1 MDAPP
6 LSPLEARVLGVLI
19 EKQRSVP
26 DTYPLSLNALVAG
39 SNQKTSRSPI
49 MNASE
54 AEVLEALDALK
65 HRSLVLET
73 SGGRVMRYAHNAE
86 RVLGLPS
93 QSVALLA
100 TLALRGPQTAAEL
113 RSNSDRLHRFADV
126 SAVEGFLHEL
136 AERTP
141 ALVAELPRSPGTRE
155 TRWIQLLTAPLEA
168 DRPRDDQAD
177 GRSADLESIAAQL
190 KALRDDVDGL
200 KTAIAALEAAQ
211 AMPASDLS
219 RPRGST
225 SEVP

>member
-1 MDAPP
+1 MDPLP

-26 DTYPLSLNALVAG
+26 DTYPMSLNALVAG
-39 SNQKTSRSPI
+39 CNQKTSRSPI

-65 HRSLVLET
+65 HRSLVVET

-86 RVLGLPS
+86 RALGLPS

-126 SAVEGFLHEL
+126 SAVEAFLHEL
-136 AERTP
+136 AERP
-141 ALVAELPRSPGTRE
+141 AGELVAELRRSPGTRE
-155 TRWIQLLTAPLEA
+155 TRWVHLLSGPPAA
-168 DRPRDDQAD
+168 GDAARSD
-177 GRSADLESIAAQL
+177 GAAERSTDIESIATQL
-190 KALRDDVDGL
+190 QALRDDVERL
-200 KTAIAALEAAQ
+200 KVAVATLQGDRGMGTAE
-211 AMPASDLS
+211 
-219 RPRGST
+219 
-225 SEVP
+225 

>member
-1 MDAPP
+1 MDASP

-26 DTYPLSLNALVAG
+26 DTYPMSLNALVAG
-39 SNQKTSRSPI
+39 CNQKTSRSPI

-54 AEVLEALDALK
+54 AEVLEVLDALK
-65 HRSLVLET
+65 HRSLVVET

-86 RVLGLPS
+86 RALGLPS

-136 AERTP
+136 AERP
-141 ALVAELPRSPGTRE
+141 SGALVAELPRSPGTRE
-155 TRWIQLLTAPLEA
+155 TRWVELLSGPPVPAAADAARSDHAAAPNA
-168 DRPRDDQAD
+168 DM
-177 GRSADLESIAAQL
+177 ESIAAQL
-190 KALRDDVDGL
+190 QVLRDDVDRL
-200 KTAIAALEAAQ
+200 KAAVASLEAARTR
-211 AMPASDLS
+211 D
-219 RPRGST
+219 
-225 SEVP
+225 